1 MARSA
6 VWKPA
11 HRPAGKPASR
21 KTGRMQ
27 GMVDE
32 QGVGSERVVADHS
45 RSLTSHWIALTLVA
59 ASVSAAPWAMSR
71 LGFRGFVATYAF
83 AVAAWPFA
91 RRVSLKT
98 STIIIIALA
107 LRLPMMI
114 HPPLLSGDVY
124 RYLADGSALAS
135 GHNPYTT
142 PSSDPRVNHRE
153 IPTIYP
159 PHAEALFALVHQL
172 PLWRLLLIGCD
183 VAVLMMLPAPARLGY
198 ALLPPAV
205 LEGAWSGHLDLVAG
219 MLLLLA
225 WKRRSGSAAALAVG
239 MKVIPLAAV
248 PAIWAQ
254 SARRRFV
261 LLFLAILLIP
271 AIPFFLAGPVMPG
284 MSSYATRWIFN
295 SPAYDLVRSLIE
307 LLPLARWWTAIK
319 DPLHLEAISNLVY
332 RHLFADFLTRAVLG
346 VLALALLARFWRR
359 PVASIGILLLC
370 APAIHPWYWLSAA
383 PLALVREK
391 AWIAF
396 ALCAP
401 FSYLL
406 YAGAGKSLVFGLCY
420 GLPLA
425 ITLARLRLSASES
438 SDAEW
443 PGAAARSGTAPETS
457 RL

>member
-1 MARSA
+1 
-6 VWKPA
+6 
-11 HRPAGKPASR
+11 
-21 KTGRMQ
+21 
-27 GMVDE
+27 
-32 QGVGSERVVADHS
+32 
-45 RSLTSHWIALTLVA
+45 
-59 ASVSAAPWAMSR
+59 
-71 LGFRGFVATYAF
+71 
-83 AVAAWPFA
+83 
-91 RRVSLKT
+91 
-98 STIIIIALA
+98 
-107 LRLPMMI
+107 
-114 HPPLLSGDVY
+114 
-124 RYLADGSALAS
+124 
-135 GHNPYTT
+135 
-142 PSSDPRVNHRE
+142 
-153 IPTIYP
+153 
-159 PHAEALFALVHQL
+159 
-172 PLWRLLLIGCD
+172 
-183 VAVLMMLPAPARLGY
+183 MLPAPARLGY

-205 LEGAWSGHLDLVAG
+205 LEGAWNGHLDLVAG

-284 MSSYATRWIFN
+284 MGSYATRWIFN

-307 LLPLARWWTAIK
+307 PLPLARLWTAIK
-319 DPLHLEAISNLVY
+319 DPLHFEAISNFVY

-346 VLALALLARFWRR
+346 LIALILLTRFWRR

-370 APAIHPWYWLSAA
+370 SPAIHPWYWLSAL

-391 AWIAF
+391 TWIAF

-406 YAGAGKSLVFGLCY
+406 YAGVGKALVFVLCY

-443 PGAAARSGTAPETS
+443 PDAAARSDRAPETS
-457 RL
+457 RS